1 LGPINKMEKIAFA
14 LNKEKNTIATVW
26 KDKTMVYFVSN
37 QFGTNIDTVMRKQ
50 EGNLQKSPMNVPL
63 VAKDYSENGMQHVD
77 TFNTAMKNQWAK
89 YKNFTWRRAHLLTMF
104 KISFVNSWIIY
115 KKIHNQNIKQGD
127 FLILL

>member
-1 LGPINKMEKIAFA
+1 MGFTNKFLDQFDINFDISQCGPQN
-14 LNKEKNTIATVW
+14 LST
-26 KDKTMVYFVSN
+26 
-37 QFGTNIDTVMRKQ
+37 TVMRKQ